1 MFEINTI
8 YHLSLSQ
15 KKKNT
20 IYHVLHDKCET
31 PICFTYG
38 QRKILLKHMK
48 KKKIYNNKFT
58 HVNIKRHVV
67 APSLAR
73 RTKLFSDY

>member
-8 YHLSLSQ
+8 YHLSLKK

-48 KKKIYNNKFT
+48 KKKIEQ
-58 HVNIKRHVV
+58 
-67 APSLAR
+67 
-73 RTKLFSDY
+73 